1 MEEEDEDEI
10 QKQRNRK
17 RKGSVKDRLDWS
29 DKVVKVDRVIQDR
42 IDWSDKVVV
51 VEEEHEAETF
61 IENKETLNDQNFD
74 KKLARPRM
82 GMVADMVEAEQRAPV
97 IQRLRSNAEQ
107 RLGNCLLAVPEVSGL
122 PEGKEESSGGVG
134 GTEQAEKKE
143 DAGERVEEQTDALEH
158 LGCGQEAKGLDV
170 LEEGVGELEFHKEEG
185 CLQSQ
190 VMSEKAVGNLESVN
204 LIEGKLREKMKRKK
218 EKPAPRM

>member
-29 DKVVKVDRVIQDR
+29 DKVVKGDRVIQDR

-82 GMVADMVEAEQRAPV
+82 GMVADMVEAEQR
-97 IQRLRSNAEQ
+97 
-107 RLGNCLLAVPEVSGL
+107 
-122 PEGKEESSGGVG
+122 
-134 GTEQAEKKE
+134 
-143 DAGERVEEQTDALEH
+143 
-158 LGCGQEAKGLDV
+158 
-170 LEEGVGELEFHKEEG
+170 
-185 CLQSQ
+185 
-190 VMSEKAVGNLESVN
+190 
-204 LIEGKLREKMKRKK
+204 
-218 EKPAPRM
+218 

>member
-1 MEEEDEDEI
+1 MWEGERRVVMEEEDEDEI

-82 GMVADMVEAEQRAPV
+82 GMVADMVEAEQR
-97 IQRLRSNAEQ
+97 
-107 RLGNCLLAVPEVSGL
+107 
-122 PEGKEESSGGVG
+122 
-134 GTEQAEKKE
+134 
-143 DAGERVEEQTDALEH
+143 
-158 LGCGQEAKGLDV
+158 
-170 LEEGVGELEFHKEEG
+170 
-185 CLQSQ
+185 
-190 VMSEKAVGNLESVN
+190 
-204 LIEGKLREKMKRKK
+204 
-218 EKPAPRM
+218 